1 MTSTQP
7 ANRVWRLAAALVA
20 IVALGFTGFTAV
32 QLYRAEQLAE
42 ATTEPE
48 LERAVALAGANSD
61 AWARLGAL
69 REKRGESSGA
79 AQALLR
85 AVELNRYD
93 AAAWVDLG
101 LHWETEGD
109 NKKAEQCLQEAVRVN
124 GGFYPRWVLANFYLR
139 QGGGEPFWTAM
150 RQAISR
156 SKADLTG
163 AFELYWRAFDDP
175 NEILQKGIPDAPE
188 ISRRYFRF
196 LLESNRTAVAAGPW
210 NRIAG
215 SLQPADLPWATQYL
229 DQLLSAPSV
238 TEAVQ
243 VWNHLCEAGLLREQ
257 PLDPA
262 RGRVL
267 TNGRFELPSSGLA
280 FDWRLARAEGV
291 TSDRQASGGAP
302 ALCIHLSGAHPEAT
316 DLLSQLAP
324 VEERQTYQLR
334 YHYATAGLPDDTG
347 LYWTV
352 EEIPGGAKLMSGA
365 SLAAADEGAR
375 EGEATVHTGPRTS
388 LIRLVLAYRRSPG
401 TIRTAGSV
409 CLSDVDLAPAGGMR
423 PALQSPGKR
432 SRKVQP

>member
-1 MTSTQP
+1 MPT
-7 ANRVWRLAAALVA
+7 ANRVWKVAAALVVIA
-20 IVALGFTGFTAV
+20 ALGLAVFTTVGI
-32 QLYRAEQLAE
+32 YRAEQLAE

-48 LERAVALAGANSD
+48 LEKAVGLAPANSD

-69 REKRGESSGA
+69 REKRGETSGA
-79 AQALLR
+79 AKALLQ

-109 NKKAEQCLQEAVRVN
+109 NTKAKQCLREAVRVN

-139 QGGGEPFWTAM
+139 QGGGEPFWAVM

-156 SKADLTG
+156 NQADLTG

-175 NEILQKGIPDAPE
+175 NEILQKGIPETPE
-188 ISRRYFRF
+188 INRRYFRF
-196 LLESNRTAVAAGPW
+196 LLESNRTAAAAGPW

-215 SLQPADLPWATQYL
+215 RLQPADLPWATRYL
-229 DQLLSAPSV
+229 DQLVATQSV
-238 TEAVQ
+238 PEAVQ
-243 VWNHLCEAGLLREQ
+243 VWNHLCEARLLREQ

-291 TSDRQASGGAP
+291 TADRQASGGASM
-302 ALCIHLSGAHPEAT
+302 LCIHLSGAHPEAT
-316 DLLSQLAP
+316 ELLSQLAP
-324 VEERQTYQLR
+324 VEENETYHLR
-334 YHYATAGLPDDTG
+334 YHYATAGLPDETG

-352 EEIPGGAKLMSGA
+352 EESPGGAKLMSGP
-365 SLAAADEGAR
+365 SLAAADEGSK
-375 EGEATVHTGPRTS
+375 EGEATVRTGPRTR

-409 CLSDVDLAPAGGMR
+409 CLSDVDLALAGGM
-423 PALQSPGKR
+423 PPGTEAPGNR